1 MERQNSVVQTS
12 VAVSRVRIPAMLQT
26 AAAPATSAT
35 PRQRR
40 LAAPGSMAISC
51 MTINLRRWRSPSGM
65 SNGLR
70 ERRVILAPA
79 NPECQS
85 ARPCRNP
92 ARARG
97 QPRPL
102 SVAV

>member
-1 MERQNSVVQTS
+1 MVQTS
-12 VAVSRVRIPAMLQT
+12 VAVSRVMIPAMLQT

-40 LAAPGSMAISC
+40 LTAPGSMAISC
-51 MTINLRRWRSPSGM
+51 MTIDPRWLPPTSDM
-65 SNGLR
+65 STGQR
-70 ERRVILAPA
+70 ERRVMIAPA

-92 ARARG
+92 ARAQG